1 MSAQSFEPPAAATG
15 KQSTQITTIRVTNAA
30 SGRSYARAIGLPCT
44 EKTKRRGVRRS
55 LCGADSGVGIG
66 LPSCDEPERRT
77 RRLSPRH
84 RWRRGR
90 LPPPMIGSAQADKSR
105 KTRRRR
111 AKRGRCDGNGARAG
125 QPRRRQREGLGSG
138 VPVPAGDTG
147 GSAPATRNPERKY
160 RAGRCCGLGSAQQF
174 SGEWAAGQDGVTPL
188 VEGNPFGQLLGAQAV
203 RAAGNRI
210 DGQDD
215 TVVRP
220 CVHRDTARVGLT
232 TPSGTTG
239 AAARHPW

>member
-30 SGRSYARAIGLPCT
+30 SARSDARAIGLPCT

-90 LPPPMIGSAQADKSR
+90 LPPPMSLIHIYAADEEDSVDLGG
-105 KTRRRR
+105 RRII
-111 AKRGRCDGNGARAG
+111 K
-125 QPRRRQREGLGSG
+125 
-138 VPVPAGDTG
+138 
-147 GSAPATRNPERKY
+147 KKKK
-160 RAGRCCGLGSAQQF
+160 
-174 SGEWAAGQDGVTPL
+174 
-188 VEGNPFGQLLGAQAV
+188 
-203 RAAGNRI
+203 
-210 DGQDD
+210 
-215 TVVRP
+215 
-220 CVHRDTARVGLT
+220 
-232 TPSGTTG
+232 
-239 AAARHPW
+239 